1 MVVVVVLVRW
11 LVVLVT
17 QQGEARCVE
26 HVPRDSVHLRYSE
39 RTTVLIP
46 MTYELA

>member
-1 MVVVVVLVRW
+1 MGAGRR
-11 LVVLVT
+11 
-17 QQGEARCVE
+17 ERVE
-26 HVPRDSVHLRYSE
+26 HVSRDSVHLRYRE